1 MGKAPGLNIMNRKI
15 LIIEDDESILQ
26 LERDYLEANGFTVE
40 AAQNGSLGLTLALGN
55 KYDLIL
61 LDIMLPKT
69 SGLEICKKIREI
81 SNVPI
86 ILVSAKREDIDKIKG
101 LGLGADDYVVK
112 PFSPSELTARVIA
125 HINRYERLVGAKE
138 KTGDIIEI
146 DSLKIDKNARRV
158 FVASNEVTL
167 TNKEFDLLTCLAEE
181 PDKIFS
187 KDELFTKIWQY
198 DSMGETSTVTVH
210 VNRVR
215 DKLFAADQSFE
226 GVNTVWGRGY
236 RFNK

>member
-1 MGKAPGLNIMNRKI
+1 MNKKV

-26 LERDYLEANGFTVE
+26 LEKDYLEANGFTVT
-40 AAQNGSLGLTLALGN
+40 ATQNGADGLDIALN
-55 KYDLIL
+55 NEFNLIL
-61 LDIMLPKT
+61 LDIMLPKMN
-69 SGLEICKKIREI
+69 GLEICKKVREV
-81 SNVPI
+81 SNIPI
-86 ILVSAKREDIDKIKG
+86 LFVSAKRDDIDKIKG
-101 LGLGADDYVVK
+101 LGLGADDYIVK

-125 HINRYERLVGAKE
+125 HINRYERLVGTKN
-138 KTGDIIEI
+138 KPVSVIEI

-158 FVASNEVTL
+158 FINDSEITL
-167 TNKEFDLLTCLAEE
+167 TNKEFDLLACLAEE

-187 KDELFTKIWQY
+187 KDELFEKIWQY

-215 DKLFAADQSFE
+215 DKLFAADSSFS
-226 GVNTVWGRGY
+226 GINTVWGRGY

>member
-1 MGKAPGLNIMNRKI
+1 MNKKV

-26 LERDYLEANGFTVE
+26 LEKDYLEANGFTVKT
-40 AAQNGSLGLTLALGN
+40 AQDGGKGLELALKEN
-55 KYDLIL
+55 FDLIL
-61 LDIMLPKT
+61 LDIMLPIVN
-69 SGLEICKKIREI
+69 GLEICKKVREN
-81 SNVPI
+81 SNIPI
-86 ILVSAKREDIDKIKG
+86 LFVSAKKDDIDKIKG
-101 LGLGADDYVVK
+101 LGLGADDYIVK

-125 HINRYERLVGAKE
+125 HIKRYERLTNSTA
-138 KTGDIIEI
+138 THSDTIEI
-146 DSLKIDKNARRV
+146 GSLKIDKNSRRV
-158 FVASNEVTL
+158 FIDSTEISM
-167 TNKEFDLLTCLAEE
+167 TNKEFDLLACLAEE

-187 KDELFTKIWQY
+187 KDELFEKIWQY

-215 DKLFAADQSFE
+215 DKLFAADKNFN